1 MFKGSFVALVT
12 PMTQARALD
21 WGALDALVDW
31 HLEAGTHGF
40 VPVGTTGESP
50 TLDIPDHL
58 KVIERVIERVGG
70 RRPVLAGTGSN
81 ATDEAILMT
90 REAQA
95 MGAAGSLQVTPYY
108 NKPTQEG
115 LFQHFSAIADAVPMP
130 VVLYNVPGR
139 TVADLLPETV
149 ARLAAHPG
157 IVGLKEATGSVARI
171 KDLKAQVPDDFALLS
186 GEDGMN
192 VELMEAGCVG
202 VISVTANVVPA
213 ALAAICEVALAGD
226 FAKARELDASLAA
239 LHEAL
244 FLEPNPIPVKWALA
258 AMDRMKGG
266 IRLPLTPL
274 SAEAQGPLRA
284 ALRELKLLGEGG

>member
-12 PMTQARALD
+12 PMTEARALD

-58 KVIERVIERVGG
+58 KVIERVIARVSG

-139 TVADLLPETV
+139 TVADLMPETV

-213 ALAAICEVALAGD
+213 ALAAICEAALAGD
-226 FAKARELDASLAA
+226 FGKARELDASLAA

-258 AMDRMKGG
+258 AMDRMEGG

-284 ALRELKLLGEGG
+284 ALRELKLLGGGA

>member
-213 ALAAICEVALAGD
+213 ALAAICEATLAGD

-258 AMDRMKGG
+258 AMERMEGG

-284 ALRELKLLGEGG
+284 ALRELKLLGEGA

>member
-12 PMTQARALD
+12 PMTEARALD

-58 KVIERVIERVGG
+58 KVIERVIARVSG

-139 TVADLLPETV
+139 TVADLMPETV

-213 ALAAICEVALAGD
+213 ALAAICEAALAGD

-284 ALRELKLLGEGG
+284 ALRELKLLGGGA

>member
-12 PMTQARALD
+12 PMTEARALD

-58 KVIERVIERVGG
+58 KVIERVIARVSG

-139 TVADLLPETV
+139 TVADLMPETV

-213 ALAAICEVALAGD
+213 ALAAICEAALAGD

>member
-12 PMTQARALD
+12 PMTEARALD

-95 MGAAGSLQVTPYY
+95 MGASGSLQVTPYY

-149 ARLAAHPG
+149 GRLATHPG
-157 IVGLKEATGSVARI
+157 IVGLKEATGSAARI
-171 KDLKAQVPDDFALLS
+171 QNLKARLPDDFALLS

-213 ALAAICEVALAGD
+213 ALAAICEAALAGD
-226 FAKARELDASLAA
+226 FAKARELDAPLAA
-239 LHEAL
+239 LHEAI

-258 AMDRMKGG
+258 ALGRMGGG

-274 SAEAQGPLRA
+274 SAEAQEPLRA
-284 ALRELKLLGEGG
+284 ALTELNLLGESA

>member
-12 PMTQARALD
+12 PMTEARALD

-58 KVIERVIERVGG
+58 KVIERVIARVSG

-139 TVADLLPETV
+139 TVADLMPETV

-213 ALAAICEVALAGD
+213 ALAAICEAALAGD

-284 ALRELKLLGEGG
+284 ALRELKLLGEGA

>member
-1 MFKGSFVALVT
+1 MFTGSFVALVT
-12 PMTQARALD
+12 PMTEARALD

-58 KVIERVIERVGG
+58 KVIERVIARVSG

-139 TVADLLPETV
+139 TVADLMPETV

-213 ALAAICEVALAGD
+213 ALAAICEAALAGD

>member
-1 MFKGSFVALVT
+1 
-12 PMTQARALD
+12 
-21 WGALDALVDW
+21 
-31 HLEAGTHGF
+31 
-40 VPVGTTGESP
+40 
-50 TLDIPDHL
+50 
-58 KVIERVIERVGG
+58 
-70 RRPVLAGTGSN
+70 
-81 ATDEAILMT
+81 
-90 REAQA
+90 
-95 MGAAGSLQVTPYY
+95 MGASGSLQVTPYY

-115 LFQHFSAIADAVPMP
+115 LFQHFSAIADAAPMP

-149 ARLAAHPG
+149 ARLAIHPG
-157 IVGLKEATGSVARI
+157 IVGLKEATGSAARI
-171 KDLKAQVPDDFALLS
+171 QDLKARVPDDFALLS

-213 ALAAICEVALAGD
+213 ALAAICEAALAGD
-226 FAKARELDASLAA
+226 FAKARELDAPLAV

-258 AMDRMKGG
+258 AMGRMEGG

-274 SAEAQGPLRA
+274 GAEAQGPLRA
-284 ALRELKLLGEGG
+284 ALTELNLLGEGA

>member
-12 PMTQARALD
+12 PMTEARALD

-58 KVIERVIERVGG
+58 KVIERVIARVSG

-95 MGAAGSLQVTPYY
+95 MGAAGSLQVAYN
-108 NKPTQEG
+108 NKPTREG

-139 TVADLLPETV
+139 TVADLMPETV
-149 ARLAAHPG
+149 ARLAA
-157 IVGLKEATGSVARI
+157 I
-171 KDLKAQVPDDFALLS
+171 
-186 GEDGMN
+186 
-192 VELMEAGCVG
+192 
-202 VISVTANVVPA
+202 PA
-213 ALAAICEVALAGD
+213 
-226 FAKARELDASLAA
+226 S
-239 LHEAL
+239 
-244 FLEPNPIPVKWALA
+244 WA
-258 AMDRMKGG
+258 
-266 IRLPLTPL
+266 
-274 SAEAQGPLRA
+274 
-284 ALRELKLLGEGG
+284 

>member
-12 PMTQARALD
+12 PMTEARALD

-50 TLDIPDHL
+50 TLDTPDHL

-90 REAQA
+90 REAHT
-95 MGAAGSLQVTPYY
+95 MGASGSLQVTPYY

-139 TVADLLPETV
+139 TAADLLPETV
-149 ARLAAHPG
+149 GRLAVHPG

-171 KDLKAQVPDDFALLS
+171 QDLKAQVPDDFALLS

-202 VISVTANVVPA
+202 VISVTANVAPE
-213 ALAAICEVALAGD
+213 ALAAICEAALAGD
-226 FAKARELDASLAA
+226 FATARELDASLAA

-258 AMDRMKGG
+258 AMGRMEGG

-284 ALRELKLLGEGG
+284 ALTELNLLGEGP

>member
-1 MFKGSFVALVT
+1 MFTGSYVALVT
-12 PMTQARALD
+12 PMTEARALD

-58 KVIERVIERVGG
+58 KVIERVIQRVAG

-90 REAQA
+90 REAHA
-95 MGAAGSLQVTPYY
+95 MGASGSLQVTPYY

-115 LFQHFSAIADAVPMP
+115 LYQHFSAIADAVPLPM
-130 VVLYNVPGR
+130 VLYNVPGR
-139 TVADLLPETV
+139 TVVDLLPETV
-149 ARLAAHPG
+149 GRLAAHPL
-157 IVGLKEATGSVARI
+157 IVALKEATGSAERI
-171 KDLKAQVPDDFALLS
+171 VELKAQVPGDFALLS

-192 VELMEAGCVG
+192 VALMEAGCVG

-213 ALAAICEVALAGD
+213 ALAKICEAALAGD
-226 FAKARELDASLAA
+226 FATARALDAPLTA
-239 LHEAL
+239 LHGAL

-258 AMDRMKGG
+258 AMGRVEGG
-266 IRLPLTPL
+266 LRLPLTPL
-274 SAEAQGPLRA
+274 SESAQAPLHA
-284 ALRELKLLGEGG
+284 ALAGLGLLEERP

>member
-12 PMTQARALD
+12 PMTEARALD

-58 KVIERVIERVGG
+58 KVIERVIARVSG

-139 TVADLLPETV
+139 TVADLMPETV

>member
-1 MFKGSFVALVT
+1 MFTGSYVALVT
-12 PMTQARALD
+12 PMTEARALD

-58 KVIERVIERVGG
+58 KVIERVIQRVAG

-90 REAQA
+90 REAHA
-95 MGAAGSLQVTPYY
+95 MGASGSLQVTPYY

-115 LFQHFSAIADAVPMP
+115 LYQHFSAIADAVPLPM
-130 VVLYNVPGR
+130 VLYNVPGR
-139 TVADLLPETV
+139 TVVDLLPETV
-149 ARLAAHPG
+149 GRLAAHPL
-157 IVGLKEATGSVARI
+157 IVALKEATGSAERI
-171 KDLKAQVPDDFALLS
+171 VELKAQVPGDFALLS

-192 VELMEAGCVG
+192 VALMEAGCVG

-213 ALAAICEVALAGD
+213 ALAKICEAALAGD
-226 FAKARELDASLAA
+226 FATARALDAPLTA

-244 FLEPNPIPVKWALA
+244 
-258 AMDRMKGG
+258 
-266 IRLPLTPL
+266 
-274 SAEAQGPLRA
+274 
-284 ALRELKLLGEGG
+284 

>member
-213 ALAAICEVALAGD
+213 ALAAICEATLAGD
-226 FAKARELDASLAA
+226 FAKARELDAPLAA

-258 AMDRMKGG
+258 AMERMEGG

-284 ALRELKLLGEGG
+284 ALRELKLLGEGA

>member
-213 ALAAICEVALAGD
+213 ALAAICEAVLAGD

-258 AMDRMKGG
+258 AMERMEGG

-284 ALRELKLLGEGG
+284 ALRELKLLGEGA

>member
-1 MFKGSFVALVT
+1 MFTGSYVALVT
-12 PMTQARALD
+12 PMTEARALD

-58 KVIERVIERVGG
+58 KVIERVIQRVAG

-90 REAQA
+90 REAHA
-95 MGAAGSLQVTPYY
+95 MGASGSLQVTPYY

-115 LFQHFSAIADAVPMP
+115 LYQHFSAIADAVPLP

-139 TVADLLPETV
+139 TVVDLLPETV
-149 ARLAAHPG
+149 GRLAAHPL
-157 IVGLKEATGSVARI
+157 IVALKEATGSVERI
-171 KDLKAQVPDDFALLS
+171 VELKAQVPGDFALLS

-192 VELMEAGCVG
+192 VVLMEAGCVG

-213 ALAAICEVALAGD
+213 ALAKICEAALAGD
-226 FAKARELDASLAA
+226 FATARALDAPLTA

-258 AMDRMKGG
+258 AMGRVEGG
-266 IRLPLTPL
+266 LRLPLTPL
-274 SAEAQGPLRA
+274 SESAQAPLRA
-284 ALRELKLLGEGG
+284 ALAGLGLLEERP

>member
-12 PMTQARALD
+12 PMTEARALD

-58 KVIERVIERVGG
+58 KVIERVIARVSG

-139 TVADLLPETV
+139 TVADLMPETV

-213 ALAAICEVALAGD
+213 ALAAICEASLAGD